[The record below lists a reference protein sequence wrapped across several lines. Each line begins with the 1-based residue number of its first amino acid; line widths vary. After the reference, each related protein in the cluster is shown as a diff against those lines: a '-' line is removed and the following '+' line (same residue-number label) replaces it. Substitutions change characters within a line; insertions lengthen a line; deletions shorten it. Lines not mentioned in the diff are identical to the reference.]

1 MPSHQFFRSYSLLPV
16 ALLTLTATAGDIQ
29 LSLEEPTN
37 GSFYSGISN
46 LRGWAISSVGINRV
60 ELFLDGTLL
69 TQIPSGSLSLRTDVG
84 NTYPTY
90 PNSSQSGFSWTQNY
104 ALLTAGPHTISVNVV
119 DNQGSQRSAVAS
131 FNVTRFN
138 NSYISNPATV
148 SLNAATITDDNDKS
162 ISISNLQAGG
172 QLYNVRLEWRTQIQ
186 GFALTSISPVGSGT
200 ARWSALNNVS
210 YPNCSLTYE
219 VTIDGVTKRSISTCG
234 SVVSPST
241 CNTTFEGFASTT
253 PGPKSWV
260 ARVVSSACGINAQGS
275 GNVTLTSDACYR
287 FVLNRQ
293 DQSLINS
300 FGTVTCPSSAN
311 ANTLQE
317 ESQATPMAIF
327 PMQPVD
333 PLSAGQENWNLLR
346 NIREF

>member
-29 LSLEEPTN
+29 LSLEEPMN

-186 GFALTSISPVGSGT
+186 GFALTSISPVGSGS
-200 ARWSALNNVS
+200 ARWTVLTNVCCES
-210 YPNCSLTYE
+210 GPLTYQ
-219 VTIDGVTKRSISTCG
+219 VTID
-234 SVVSPST
+234 
-241 CNTTFEGFASTT
+241 NTTQSSTINSCNSNASSEGFASTT
-253 PGPKSWV
+253 PGAKNWV

-275 GNVTLTSDACYR
+275 GNVTLASDACYR

-293 DQSLINS
+293 NQSLINS